1 MFNQKYN
8 QFVRPSDSLDISWVP
23 RVVTKGLV
31 QRQFFLNEPVSKQG
45 IAKKF
50 IVLLIELAYIYKL
63 LVNHR
68 QIIDHFEMK
77 KVPN

>member
-1 MFNQKYN
+1 MAIWQSGHFPEYHVSSPKVSFKDN
-8 QFVRPSDSLDISWVP
+8 
-23 RVVTKGLV
+23 
-31 QRQFFLNEPVSKQG
+31 FFLNEPVSKQG

-77 KVPN
+77 KFPN